1 MGPRRIWCGDGWNRA
16 ASPNPWS
23 GPLDAGIA
31 TRRCLKT
38 RSGHWRASA
47 TSGTS
52 PRPPASS
59 APSGCAHR
67 WFGLGE
73 GDRRHACESEE
84 GRSLTRVLGA

>member
-23 GPLDAGIA
+23 GPLDAGMA

-59 APSGCAHR
+59 APSGCAIAGSPSAKEIAVTLVR
-67 WFGLGE
+67 AKRAAL
-73 GDRRHACESEE
+73 
-84 GRSLTRVLGA
+84 